1 MFKKPMSYH
10 LTPSERSIMD
20 ILWNAKSSMSQASIV
35 EKAKDADTMT
45 WKERSIFSMVNSLL
59 AKGIIEEDGFIRSG
73 KTYARTFKPT
83 TSRAEFYAHLVF
95 DSLSEK
101 ELREFKSCLRSLSAG
116 NAADVQPQDDDKT
129 AE

>member
-1 MFKKPMSYH
+1 MNKKTMSYH
-10 LTPSERSIMD
+10 LTPSERAIMD
-20 ILWNAKSSMSQASIV
+20 ILWHEKSSMSQSAIID
-35 EKAKDADTMT
+35 KAKESCTMA
-45 WKERSIFSMVNSLL
+45 WKERSIFSMINSLL
-59 AKGIIEEDGFIRSG
+59 EKGIIEEDSFIRSG

>member
-1 MFKKPMSYH
+1 MNKKTMSYH
-10 LTPSERSIMD
+10 LTPSERAIMD
-20 ILWNAKSSMSQASIV
+20 ILWHEKSSMSQSAIID
-35 EKAKDADTMT
+35 KAKESSTMA
-45 WKERSIFSMVNSLL
+45 WKERSIFSMINSLL
-59 AKGIIEEDGFIRSG
+59 EKGIIEEDSFIRSG

>member
-1 MFKKPMSYH
+1 
-10 LTPSERSIMD
+10 MD
-20 ILWNAKSSMSQASIV
+20 ILWHEKSSMSQSAIID
-35 EKAKDADTMT
+35 KAKESGTMA
-45 WKERSIFSMVNSLL
+45 WKERSIFSMINSLL
-59 AKGIIEEDGFIRSG
+59 EKGIIEEDSFIRSG

>member
-1 MFKKPMSYH
+1 MSKKPMSYH

-59 AKGIIEEDGFIRSG
+59 AKGIIEEDSFIRSG
-73 KTYARTFKPT
+73 KLT
-83 TSRAEFYAHLVF
+83 LVP
-95 DSLSEK
+95 SNPPQ
-101 ELREFKSCLRSLSAG
+101 A
-116 NAADVQPQDDDKT
+116 VQSFT
-129 AE
+129 LTLYSTV

>member
-1 MFKKPMSYH
+1 MNKKTMSYH
-10 LTPSERSIMD
+10 LTPSERAIMD
-20 ILWNAKSSMSQASIV
+20 ILWHEKSSMSQSAIID
-35 EKAKDADTMT
+35 KAKESGTMA
-45 WKERSIFSMVNSLL
+45 WKERSIFSMINSP
-59 AKGIIEEDGFIRSG
+59 
-73 KTYARTFKPT
+73 YARTFKPT